1 MSLYIFAFNVCELFA
16 SIFLEKSK
24 VRRGLGGS
32 DHVEMNGYILNHSD
46 PDDLSDTNSLMIKSQ
61 SRSCSSTNFK
71 KLDVDLLYISITRV
85 NTLVMG

>member
-1 MSLYIFAFNVCELFA
+1 MCELFA

-46 PDDLSDTNSLMIKSQ
+46 PGDLSDTNSNDKVPEPFLQ
-61 SRSCSSTNFK
+61 LH
-71 KLDVDLLYISITRV
+71 KL
-85 NTLVMG
+85 